1 MLFFDCIRN
10 FNMECIK
17 YVRSLIR
24 KLINGND
31 MGIFF
36 DGFVKDIRNGD
47 IESVIIRFDILEKM
61 GKFNW
66 LWMY

>member
-1 MLFFDCIRN
+1 
-10 FNMECIK
+10 MECIK

-66 LWMY
+66 LWKYQKFG